1 MNDVEAAMARARR
14 RYGSGKILVEDLTNY
29 VDVSRKKLVCF
40 IVSVSTM
47 AFKFFICA
55 FLCVGPVF
63 RAHHF
68 GYAAAR
74 LYRHLRHGIGK
85 SVGTIRQLLRQQS
98 RLQ

>member
-47 AFKFFICA
+47 AF
-55 FLCVGPVF
+55 
-63 RAHHF
+63 
-68 GYAAAR
+68 
-74 LYRHLRHGIGK
+74 
-85 SVGTIRQLLRQQS
+85 
-98 RLQ
+98 